1 MNGTGKV
8 SFARK
13 TRRHATGPAVRT
25 GAGGAGNMRAGGPGC
40 GPGGLVLGCL
50 VAWVIREG
58 RRPLLHSHIN
68 PGREGGRRRPAPVP
82 SFPDQSRPRRWAAK
96 AGAISFL
103 LPWLHRA
110 AKADD
115 EGRRPFLIRWRLVML
130 ARGCVGDCVRVLMTG
145 AYNIF
150 LKISCILFAYL
161 EYL

>member
-25 GAGGAGNMRAGGPGC
+25 GAGGAVNMRVGGPGC

-50 VAWVIREG
+50 GAWVGGEG
-58 RRPLLHSHIN
+58 RRPFLHS
-68 PGREGGRRRPAPVP
+68 
-82 SFPDQSRPRRWAAK
+82 FPPP
-96 AGAISFL
+96 L

-115 EGRRPFLIRWRLVML
+115 EDRRPFLIRWRLVML

-161 EYL
+161 EYM